1 MCRFVAMNRLGFSMS
16 EAELLSFGE
25 FTDLY
30 REYQNVFD
38 LENML
43 YAAKKTYRGMQK
55 AMEREEKPI
64 EF

>member
-1 MCRFVAMNRLGFSMS
+1 MS

>member
-1 MCRFVAMNRLGFSMS
+1 MNRLGFSMS
-16 EAELLSFGE
+16 EAEFLAFGE
-25 FTDLY
+25 FVDLY

-43 YAAKKTYRGMQK
+43 HAAKKTYHGMQK
-55 AMEREEKPI
+55 AIEHEEKPI